1 MGLILV
7 HKEENTMI
15 DYKKMYAILCT
26 AASEAIDILPNSTE
40 NLKARIELETA
51 LRKTEEMYISQS
63 EYPAHLEKQMN
74 TNRS

>member
-26 AASEAIDILPNSTE
+26 AASEAIDILPNNTE
-40 NLKARIELETA
+40 NLKARIELESA
-51 LRKTEEMYISQS
+51 WQPKIR
-63 EYPAHLEKQMN
+63 
-74 TNRS
+74 